1 MRRRR
6 LISKKA
12 ISSKDD
18 DISEQFKC
26 ARKLANNAT
35 KHAKKRQFSDNSEA
49 SKVNLRKTW
58 NLINEFL
65 TFSFTGDSPWLNKDL
80 PYITLHNIFVFRF
93 IRYMLTVASLHC
105 WPSGHGHSADLY

>member
-1 MRRRR
+1 MDKHAPRNLKKRISKKRAPWITRRLLHKMRRRR

-12 ISSKDD
+12 ISSNDD

-26 ARKLANNAT
+26 ARKLANNAM

-49 SKVNLRKTW
+49 SKGNLRKTW

-65 TFSFTGDSPWLNKDL
+65 TFSFTGDSP
-80 PYITLHNIFVFRF
+80 
-93 IRYMLTVASLHC
+93 
-105 WPSGHGHSADLY
+105 

>member
-1 MRRRR
+1 MHKMRRRR

-35 KHAKKRQFSDNSEA
+35 KHAKKRQFSVNSEA

-65 TFSFTGDSPWLNKDL
+65 TFSFTGDSP
-80 PYITLHNIFVFRF
+80 
-93 IRYMLTVASLHC
+93 
-105 WPSGHGHSADLY
+105 